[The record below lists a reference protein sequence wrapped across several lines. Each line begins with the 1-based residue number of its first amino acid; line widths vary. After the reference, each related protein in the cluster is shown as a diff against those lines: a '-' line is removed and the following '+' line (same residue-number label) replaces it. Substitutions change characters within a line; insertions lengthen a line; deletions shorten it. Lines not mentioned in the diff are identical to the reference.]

1 MGSDDLFHKR
11 KARSAKQLARKKESR
26 ASHERALI
34 VCEGS
39 KTEPNYFC
47 ELVNS
52 LELNTANVEV
62 DGNCGSSPISVFNYA
77 QKRYLEE
84 KRTGDGFDRVFCV
97 FDKDSHATYEQA
109 LRLIGEKKPKDV
121 FKAIVSVPCFEYW
134 LLLHYEFTTRPF
146 EANRD
151 GSVCASLISELK
163 KYLPNYEKGE
173 ENIYSELSG
182 QIDQAIA
189 YSKRALDQAEE
200 NVTDNPST
208 YIHELVEYL
217 QDLKSR

>member
-1 MGSDDLFHKR
+1 VGSDDLHHKR

-26 ASHERALI
+26 ESYERALI

-47 ELVNS
+47 ELVSS

-77 QKRYLEE
+77 KKRYLEE

-97 FDKDSHATYEQA
+97 FDKDSHDSYEEA
-109 LRLIGEKKPKDV
+109 LRLIGEMKPNSV

-134 LLLHYEFTTRPF
+134 LLLHYVFTTKPF
-146 EANRD
+146 EAD
-151 GSVCASLISELK
+151 GNGSKCASLISELK
-163 KYLPNYEKGE
+163 KYHHNYAKGD
-173 ENIYSELSG
+173 ENIYGELSG
-182 QIDQAIA
+182 QMGQAIA
-189 YSKRALDQAEE
+189 YSKRALAQAKE
-200 NVTDNPST
+200 NDTDNPST
-208 YIHELVEYL
+208 CIHELVEYL
-217 QDLKSR
+217 QALKS

>member
-26 ASHERALI
+26 SSYERALI

-62 DGNCGSSPISVFNYA
+62 DGNCGSSPISIFNYA
-77 QKRYLEE
+77 QKRYVEE

-97 FDKDSHATYEQA
+97 FDKDSHESYEEA
-109 LRLIGEKKPKDV
+109 LRLHSDMKPKGV

-134 LLLHYEFTTRPF
+134 LLLHYVFTTKPF
-146 EANRD
+146 EADRN
-151 GSVCASLISELK
+151 GSICASLISELK
-163 KYLPNYEKGE
+163 KYLHDYEKGD
-173 ENIYSELSG
+173 ENIYSVLSG
-182 QIDQAIA
+182 QTDQAIA
-189 YSKRALDQAEE
+189 YSKRALTQSDE
-200 NVTDNPST
+200 NDTDNPST
-208 YIHELVEYL
+208 IIHELVEYL
-217 QDLKSR
+217 RDLKS